1 MKRKS
6 SGKIYRKQRRKT
18 NYISKGTGSKVINT
32 GYGSVTKGRVHHAW
46 RIKQDLRKETEK
58 LVKKAN
64 SRLDSLNRRFKSGTW
79 ASKILKKNLSTTK
92 NSFWRGGR
100 IKLKKKMTKTQLL
113 AVNRSARN
121 FLSSKTSTVAGINQV
136 REETIKTLQK
146 TWSTKKNKMSYEDA
160 EKFYE
165 MFGDSN
171 FDTMAEKVGSSALQT
186 FVQNS
191 VSRDD
196 NIFDFMEGL
205 ETFDGLD
212 MDDQDMREK
221 AIDLYMKYV
230 A

>member
-1 MKRKS
+1 MKRNR
-6 SGKIYRKQRRKT
+6 GKTYRKQRKRSS
-18 NYISKGTGSKVINT
+18 YISKGTGTKVVNT
-32 GYGSVTKGRVHHAW
+32 GYGSVAKRRVHHAF
-46 RIKQDLRKETEK
+46 KNKTDLRKETEK

-92 NSFWRGGR
+92 NNFWRGGR
-100 IKLKKKMTKTQLL
+100 VKLKKKMTKTQLI
-113 AVNRSARN
+113 AINKSVRN
-121 FLSSKTSTVAGINQV
+121 FLNSKTSTVKGINTV
-136 REETIKTLQK
+136 REDTIKTLQK

-165 MFGDSN
+165 MFGDDN
-171 FDTMAEKVGSSALQT
+171 FDTLAEKVGSSALQT
-186 FVQNS
+186 YVQSS
-191 VSRDD
+191 VARED

-205 ETFDGLD
+205 ETFGDLD
-212 MDDQDMREK
+212 MEDQDMREK